1 MTNWLMKRF
10 IKNHKNTDDPA
21 VRGACGRLAG
31 ITGIVCNL
39 LLCAG
44 KLAAGILSG
53 SVSITADA
61 VNNLTDASSSVVTMI
76 GFRMAEKPADQD
88 HPYGHARVEYISALA
103 VAAIILL
110 IGYEL
115 AKSSVR
121 KILNPAPMAFSWITV
136 IILLASIGV
145 KLWLSLF
152 NRRLGEAISS
162 GALLATSADSRNDVI
177 ATSAVLVSCVIAAL
191 TDFDPDGYVGLLVAL
206 FILYSGFC
214 VARDTIDPLL
224 GAAPDPDFIRR
235 IAETLRAQEGVLGIH
250 DLMVHDYGPGRR
262 FASVHVE
269 MDRNLDPMMSHNLI
283 DRMERLFAE
292 EMNLQMV
299 IHYDPVVTDDE
310 EAAAAKKLVETVV
323 GGIDHRLTI
332 HDFRMVAGPLHTNV
346 IFDLVVPFELEKN
359 AKVLISAISAAL
371 QATNPD
377 YHAVISI
384 DSDAFNPLL

>member
-1 MTNWLMKRF
+1 MTNWLVKRF
-10 IKNHKNTDDPA
+10 IKNHENTGDPA
-21 VRGACGRLAG
+21 VRGAYGRLAG

-44 KLAAGILSG
+44 KLTAGVLSG
-53 SVSITADA
+53 SVSVTADA

-76 GFRMAEKPADQD
+76 GFRMAEKPADED
-88 HPYGHARVEYISALA
+88 HPYGHARVEYITALA

-121 KILNPAPMAFSWITV
+121 KILHPAPTEFSWITAV
-136 IILLASIGV
+136 ILLASIAV
-145 KLWLSLF
+145 KLWLSVF
-152 NRRLGEAISS
+152 NRRLGKTISS
-162 GALLATSADSRNDVI
+162 GALLATAADSRNDVI
-177 ATSAVLVSCVIAAL
+177 ATSAVLLSCIIAAL

-214 VARDTIDPLL
+214 VAKDTIDPLL

-235 IAETLRAQEGVLGIH
+235 IAETLKTQEGVLGIH

-269 MDRNLDPMMSHNLI
+269 MDRNLDPLMSHNLI
-283 DRMERLFAE
+283 DRMERQFAE
-292 EMNLQMV
+292 EMNLQLV

-310 EAAAAKKLVETVV
+310 EAAAARKLVETVV
-323 GGIDHRLTI
+323 GGIDGRLSI

-346 IFDLVVPFELEKN
+346 IFDLVVPFEMEKD
-359 AKVLISAISAAL
+359 AKVLIAAISAA
-371 QATNPD
+371 
-377 YHAVISI
+377 
-384 DSDAFNPLL
+384 

>member
-1 MTNWLMKRF
+1 MTNWLLKHF
-10 IKNHKNTDDPA
+10 IKDHENTASPA

-31 ITGIVCNL
+31 IVGIVCNL

-44 KLAAGILSG
+44 KLAVGLLSG

-115 AKSSVR
+115 AKSSLD
-121 KILNPAPMAFSWITV
+121 KILNPSPVEFSLITAAV
-136 IILLASIGV
+136 LLVSIGV
-145 KLWLSLF
+145 KLWLSVF
-152 NRRLGEAISS
+152 NRKLGNAISS
-162 GALLATSADSRNDVI
+162 SALLATSADSRNDVI
-177 ATSAVLVSCVIAAL
+177 ATSAVLVSCIIAAL

-214 VARDTIDPLL
+214 VAKDTIDPLL
-224 GAAPDPDFIRR
+224 GAAPDPDFIRS
-235 IAETLRAQEGVLGIH
+235 IAETLKAQDGVLGIH

-269 MDRNLDPMMSHNLI
+269 MDRNLDPLMSHNLI
-283 DRMERLFAE
+283 DRMERQFAE
-292 EMNLQMV
+292 EMNLQLV

-323 GGIDHRLTI
+323 GGIDERLSI

-346 IFDLVVPFELEKN
+346 IFDLVVPFELERES
-359 AKVLISAISAAL
+359 KVLISAISAAL

>member
-1 MTNWLMKRF
+1 MTNWLLKRF
-10 IKNHKNTDDPA
+10 VKNHKKTGDPT
-21 VRGACGRLAG
+21 VRSAYGRLAG

-44 KLAAGILSG
+44 KLAAGLLSG

-76 GFRMAEKPADQD
+76 GFRMAEKPADED
-88 HPYGHARVEYISALA
+88 HPYGHARVEYITALA

-121 KILNPAPMAFSWITV
+121 KILSPAPVEFSWIV
-136 IILLASIGV
+136 AAILAASIAV
-145 KLWLSLF
+145 KLWLCFF
-152 NRRLGEAISS
+152 NRSLGKAISS
-162 GALLATSADSRNDVI
+162 TALLATSTDSRNDVI
-177 ATSAVLVSCVIAAL
+177 ATSAVLASCLVGKF
-191 TDFDPDGYVGLLVAL
+191 TGFDPDGYVGLLVAL

-214 VARDTIDPLL
+214 VAKDTIDPLL
-224 GAAPDPDFIRR
+224 GAAPDPDFIRT
-235 IAETLRAQEGVLGIH
+235 IAETLKAQEGVLGIH

-269 MDRNLDPMMSHNLI
+269 MDRNLDPLMSHNLI
-283 DRMERLFAE
+283 DRIERQFAE
-292 EMNLQMV
+292 EMNLQLV

-310 EAAAAKKLVETVV
+310 EAATAKKLVEAVV
-323 GGIDHRLTI
+323 GGIDARLSI

-371 QATNPD
+371 QAVDPD